1 MANFGIYGSITVDAA
16 RPVQIE
22 STTPIALV
30 GDSDVGDTGIQFYLN
45 AELALEQFAS
55 ATVGTLKPAL
65 ELMQAQGVHAPIILN
80 NVRNSDDVKS
90 DIIDAVD
97 RLIYA
102 EGETGYRPD
111 LITAPEYSYDTDVA
125 SRMDAVSSRFMGTA
139 IVDNLAPDES
149 SAIAWAENFASRY
162 MLLAGPRLK
171 WHNTASGTVTLQ
183 PASAAIAAMIART
196 DGEWQFGFADSFS
209 NRVVKGISGTDRI
222 IDYAEGQDCEAQRLR
237 SAGIT
242 SIVADEG
249 WRSYGGETR
258 DIDPVWQPLER
269 VRTFT
274 RVMRMTTQ
282 ALKWVRD
289 RRANNL
295 LEAKATVDQF
305 LRELK
310 GAGVVLGY
318 RVEFPPER
326 NTPAAITAGRFYMRV
341 VWENMPLVRDLE
353 IEFVYTDQY
362 SDVLINYINGGE

>member
-1 MANFGIYGSITVDAA
+1 
-16 RPVQIE
+16 VQIE

-30 GDSDVGDTGIQFYLN
+30 GDCDVGDTGVELYAN
-45 AELALEQFAS
+45 AELALEQVKSAS
-55 ATVGTLKPAL
+55 GGTIKPAL
-65 ELMQAQGVHAPIILN
+65 EMMAAQGVHAPIIMN
-80 NVRNSDDVKS
+80 IVRPAEDLKPA
-90 DIIDAVD
+90 IIDAVD

-125 SRMDAVSSRFMGTA
+125 ARMDAVATRFMGTA
-139 IVDNLAPDES
+139 IVDNLAADETG
-149 SAIAWAENFASRY
+149 AIQWAENFASRY
-162 MLLAGPRLK
+162 MLLTGPRLK
-171 WHNTASGTVTLQ
+171 WYDTTAGAMTLQ
-183 PASAAIAAMIART
+183 PSSAAIAAMIART

-209 NRVVKGISGTDRI
+209 NRIVKGISGTHRI

-242 SIVADEG
+242 SVVADEG
-249 WRSYGGETR
+249 WRAYGGETR

-269 VRTFT
+269 VRTFH
-274 RVMRMTTQ
+274 RVMRMVMQ

-310 GAGVVLGY
+310 GAGVALGY
-318 RVEFPPER
+318 RVEFPPEK
-326 NTPAAITAGRFYMRV
+326 NTLAAITAGRFYMRV

-353 IEFVYTDQY
+353 IEMVYTDQY
-362 SDVLINYINGGE
+362 GDMLINYINGGE